1 MRKLIAIFALTAT
14 LVGCSKQPDMGV
26 AFDTPIEIPV
36 SVSID
41 ETRAAGVDSAEGI
54 FKHGILDSE
63 NITMRYILQIYIDG
77 VAADTRLVAYSD
89 DIDAVFYPTL
99 IPNRNYKFVVW
110 ADVVTKAP
118 EATKFSDT
126 DNHYITK
133 NAQGKSTLDNITL
146 NPNSAWRAMD
156 ETRDAFTGYAVAN
169 NFSGGNVTVNLTR
182 PFAKLRIVATDKTKY
197 TVVPATGKV
206 TYTTPHRVTY
216 NAATGEAAAASLANK
231 IHIYNIDTYSDD
243 TDDSYTLFSDYFF
256 AVDEK
261 IKLTFAVYEDNMQT
275 AVINKEYTFD
285 NIEVKCNRLT
295 TIRGEILTGG
305 AVVIDGV
312 AKIGKKLYP
321 TLQAAFD
328 EVKSGETI
336 ILLKNITEPD
346 GRKDGNYAY
355 TLNHGFPFT
364 LDLDGKKIST
374 DNQNEILF
382 NIVSGTSVTI
392 NNGSFEL
399 ISQNLPR
406 REFDE
411 LPSGLKIYT
420 GDPKG
425 WGADKSTG
433 ARGLIYCNGGNISM
447 NNVTVDG
454 GEFGGIETI
463 RVDNGRGVFNN
474 VDIDVKYGC
483 GVVTGSGGD
492 AVLTNCD
499 IQVTGAYYP
508 PYLSV
513 AFGTEGGTITV
524 NSGNYSLINDGEYL
538 DGGTHGGWLAMIRNA
553 GGYMTVN
560 GGRFTSDWHLEYEN
574 NSFIPQNERALFSI
588 DAVSGKTA
596 TLEFKSGVVLE
607 PMFSK
612 FLETGGSGSQEVYVK
627 INGEQSSGYSA
638 TTNEFV
644 LDRVIHNGD
653 GVWTIG

>member
-1 MRKLIAIFALTAT
+1 MRNLFAILTLVVA
-14 LVGCSKQPDMGV
+14 LVGCDKSHDENGGLN
-26 AFDTPIEIPV
+26 
-36 SVSID
+36 VSID
-41 ETRAAGVDSAEGI
+41 GAVTTTINVSVDEASSRAVVGENSAVGVFEN
-54 FKHGILDSE
+54 GILNSDDV
-63 NITMRYILQIYIDG
+63 TMRYIMQIFIDG
-77 VAADTRLVAYSD
+77 EQATKYIEYSD
-89 DIDAVFYPTL
+89 YNSVAFNPELV
-99 IPNRNYKFVVW
+99 PNHDYKFVVW
-110 ADVVTKAP
+110 ADVVTKSNG
-118 EATKFSDT
+118 ATEFSNV
-126 DNHYITK
+126 DNHYNT
-133 NAQGKSTLDNITL
+133 GDLTNITL
-146 NPNSAWRAMD
+146 KGDWNAMD
-156 ETRDAFTGYAVAN
+156 ESRDAFTGFAEED
-169 NFSGGNVTVNLTR
+169 NFACDHNVNIKLTR

-406 REFDE
+406 REFYE

-492 AVLTNCD
+492 AVLSNCD

-560 GGRFTSDWHLEYEN
+560 GGRFTSDWHLEYGN

-644 LDRVIHNGD
+644 LYRVIYNGD
-653 GVWTIG
+653 GVWTIR